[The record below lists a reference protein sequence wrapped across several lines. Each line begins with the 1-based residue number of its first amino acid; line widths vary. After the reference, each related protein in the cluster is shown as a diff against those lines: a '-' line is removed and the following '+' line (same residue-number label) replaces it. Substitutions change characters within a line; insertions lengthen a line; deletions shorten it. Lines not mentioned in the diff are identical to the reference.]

1 MRLQRIIAVIAAG
14 CLLLLT
20 GCWDSVELNRR
31 AIVAGV
37 AIDKGPSP
45 EKKYMLSFQV
55 IVADET
61 TGKNSRG
68 NSPVV
73 LYTGT
78 GRSMYEALS
87 SASRQ
92 VARFL
97 SLGHIRV
104 IIISEEFAR
113 EGIKGIMDT
122 LERESEARLTSLMFV
137 SRGQSAKECM
147 SLMTAL
153 GRIPANDL
161 VGKVENTS
169 STFGYNFRMEV
180 DDIIRGIQVPGG
192 GALMNGV
199 LVSGDKEKGKS
210 NENMKKITPSAIL
223 RISGIAA
230 FKGDKLVGWLDNGAA
245 KGLALIQHRLTQ
257 SPTVIRKGDEVIVFN
272 VFQNKLNLK
281 TIAADPEHPAFI
293 IRVTQQASIKEL
305 NGKIDLTNPI
315 ALRKAEA
322 QLEESTK
329 SDIME
334 AVKMARSMHSDYLGF
349 GEAVERTNPRGWR
362 KVKDHWD
369 DAFARCKVEV
379 EVKAVTQSTE
389 MRSRS
394 MQMPE

>member
-1 MRLQRIIAVIAAG
+1 MRLQRRIAAIAVC
-14 CLLLLT
+14 CLLLLA

-31 AIVAGV
+31 AIVAGM

-45 EKKYMLSFQV
+45 EREYMLSFQI
-55 IVADET
+55 IVADEI

-87 SASRQ
+87 NASKQ
-92 VARFL
+92 IARFL

-104 IIISEEFAR
+104 VIISEEFAR

-137 SRGQSAKECM
+137 ARGQMAKDCM
-147 SLMTAL
+147 TLMTAL
-153 GRIPANDL
+153 GKIPANDL

-199 LVSGDKEKGKS
+199 WVSGDKETGKS
-210 NENMKKITPSAIL
+210 NENMHDITPAAIL

-230 FKGDKLVGWLDNGAA
+230 FKGDKLVGWLDNGEAR
-245 KGLALIQHRLTQ
+245 GVALLQHRLTQ
-257 SPTVIRKGDEVIVFN
+257 TPVVVHTDGNLIVFN
-272 VFQNKLNLK
+272 IFDNSVHLK
-281 TIAADPEHPAFI
+281 ARAADPEHPVI
-293 IRVTQQASIKEL
+293 MIRITQQASIKEL
-305 NGKIDLTNPI
+305 NGNLDLMNPDM
-315 ALRKAEA
+315 LKRAEA
-322 QLEESTK
+322 ELEETTK
-329 SDIME
+329 KDVEKAIQI
-334 AVKMARSMHSDYLGF
+334 ARSMNSDYLGF
-349 GEAVERTNPRGWR
+349 GEAVERSNPRGW
-362 KVKDHWD
+362 KKIEDHWD
-369 DAFARCKVEV
+369 DVFARCEVKVQ
-379 EVKAVTQSTE
+379 VKAVTQSTE

-394 MQMPE
+394 MKMPE